1 MPLTKV
7 TYQDY
12 QTTISAQNL
21 NDIQDAIKDLEN
33 AVDDIDTS
41 GSGYTPPAG
50 GIPLSD
56 LASDVQTS
64 IGKANTAVQGVKGD
78 SETNYRTGT
87 VNITKANIG
96 LDKVENKTSAEIRGE
111 ITSQN
116 VIDALGYTPGEGYGS
131 MTASEAKTGT
141 SQTAK
146 VISASVLNAAIEN
159 KGYTANTGTIT
170 GITMNGESKGTS
182 GVVNLGTVLTAHQD
196 ISGKS
201 DKTATV
207 SNVAYANNKIT
218 KTINGT
224 TTDVVTVATLK
235 TALSLSKSDVG
246 LGNVDNTSDA
256 NKPVSTATQ
265 SALAN
270 KVDKVNGK
278 GLSTND
284 YTATDKGIVDSIK
297 NTATLEYEVVTQNI
311 PDPT

>member
-21 NDIQDAIKDLEN
+21 NDIQDAIKDLED
-33 AVDDIDTS
+33 AVDNIDTS

-64 IGKANTAVQGVKGD
+64 IGKANTAVQGVKGN

-96 LDKVENKTSAEIRGE
+96 LDKVENKTSADIRGE
-111 ITSQN
+111 ITSKN

-159 KGYTANTGTIT
+159 KGY
-170 GITMNGESKGTS
+170 
-182 GVVNLGTVLTAHQD
+182 LTAHQD
-196 ISGKS
+196 ISGKA
-201 DKTATV
+201 DKAATV

-256 NKPVSTATQ
+256 NKPVSSATQ
-265 SALAN
+265 SALNN
-270 KVDKVNGK
+270 KVDKVTGK

-311 PDPT
+311 PAPT

>member
-21 NDIQDAIKDLEN
+21 NDIQDAIKDLED
-33 AVDDIDTS
+33 AVDYIDTS

-50 GIPLSD
+50 GIPLAD
-56 LASDVQTS
+56 LASEVQTS

-78 SETNYRTGT
+78 NETNYRTGT

-96 LDKVENKTSAEIRGE
+96 LGSVENKSSATIRGE

-116 VIDALGYTPGEGYGS
+116 VIDALGYTPGQGYGS
-131 MTASEAKTGT
+131 MTTSEATTGT

-159 KGYTANTGTIT
+159 KGY
-170 GITMNGESKGTS
+170 
-182 GVVNLGTVLTAHQD
+182 LTAHQD
-196 ISGKS
+196 ISGKA

-246 LGNVDNTSDA
+246 LGNVDNTSDV

-265 SALAN
+265 SALNN
-270 KVDKVNGK
+270 KVDKVTGK

>member
-1 MPLTKV
+1 MPLSKV

-21 NDIQDAIKDLEN
+21 NDIQDAIKDLED

-50 GIPLSD
+50 GIPLID

-96 LDKVENKTSAEIRGE
+96 LDKVENKTSADIRRE

-196 ISGKS
+196 ISGK
-201 DKTATV
+201 
-207 SNVAYANNKIT
+207 
-218 KTINGT
+218 
-224 TTDVVTVATLK
+224 
-235 TALSLSKSDVG
+235 
-246 LGNVDNTSDA
+246 
-256 NKPVSTATQ
+256 
-265 SALAN
+265 
-270 KVDKVNGK
+270 VDKVTGK
-278 GLSTND
+278 SLSTND
-284 YTATDKGIVDSIK
+284 YTTADKAKVDGIK
-297 NTATLEYEVVTQNI
+297 NMAYLEYEVVTQNI

>member
-21 NDIQDAIKDLEN
+21 NDIQDAIKDLED

-56 LASDVQTS
+56 LASDVQIS
-64 IGKANTAVQGVKGD
+64 IGKANTAVQGVKGN

-96 LDKVENKTSAEIRGE
+96 LDKVENKTSADIRRE

-116 VIDALGYTPGEGYGS
+116 VIDALGYIPDEGYGA

-159 KGYTANTGTIT
+159 KGY
-170 GITMNGESKGTS
+170 
-182 GVVNLGTVLTAHQD
+182 LTAHQD
-196 ISGKS
+196 ISGKA

-235 TALSLSKSDVG
+235 TALSMSKSDVG

-256 NKPVSTATQ
+256 NKPVSSATQ
-265 SALAN
+265 SALNN
-270 KVDKVNGK
+270 KVDKVTGK

-284 YTATDKGIVDSIK
+284 YTATDKGIVDSVK

>member
-7 TYQDY
+7 TYTDY
-12 QTTISAQNL
+12 QTTISAKNL
-21 NDIQDAIKDLEN
+21 NDIQDAIMTLED

-50 GIPLSD
+50 GIPLTD
-56 LASDVQTS
+56 LASEVQTS

-78 SETNYRTGT
+78 NETNYRTGT

-96 LDKVENKTSAEIRGE
+96 LGNVENKSSATIRGE

-116 VIDALGYTPGEGYGS
+116 VISALGYTPGQGYGE

-159 KGYTANTGTIT
+159 KGYTTNVGTIT
-170 GITMNGESKGTS
+170 GINMNGASMGTS

-196 ISGKS
+196 ISGK
-201 DKTATV
+201 
-207 SNVAYANNKIT
+207 
-218 KTINGT
+218 
-224 TTDVVTVATLK
+224 
-235 TALSLSKSDVG
+235 
-246 LGNVDNTSDA
+246 
-256 NKPVSTATQ
+256 
-265 SALAN
+265 
-270 KVDKVNGK
+270 VDKVSGK

-297 NTATLEYEVVTQNI
+297 NTATLEYVVVTPNI